1 MLVPMRKTGY
11 TSYMGFFFSIKKG
24 KKFTVMGRFGV
35 GGWKIQFV

>member
-11 TSYMGFFFSIKKG
+11 TSYMGVFFIKKG